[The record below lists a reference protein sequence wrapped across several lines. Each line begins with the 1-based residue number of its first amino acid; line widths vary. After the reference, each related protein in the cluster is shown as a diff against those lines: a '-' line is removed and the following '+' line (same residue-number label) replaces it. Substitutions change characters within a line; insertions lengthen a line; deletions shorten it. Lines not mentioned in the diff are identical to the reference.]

1 MSKMKIKD
9 APYWLGL
16 HRLQGVGNTKL
27 LSLIDHFK
35 SAEAVFGGHRT
46 DLAAVLGDH
55 PDVIASIQK
64 GPDRSTLEADLT
76 WLQQDG
82 NHLLCILDPGY
93 PPLLREIP
101 DPPGLLYVRGQ
112 IKLLTDP
119 QLSIVGSRNPTACG
133 VETSQQF
140 AAHLCQ
146 AGLTITSGLALG
158 IDAAAHEG
166 ALQCGGSTIAIMGTG
181 LDRVYP
187 ASHHA
192 LAHRIAEQGALVS
205 EFPLGTP
212 PQRGNFP
219 RRNRIIS
226 GISLGT
232 LVTEAALRSGSL
244 ITARLAAD
252 QGREVFAIPGSIH
265 SPLSRGCHHLIRQG
279 AKLVETATDVLEELS
294 PLAATW
300 VQPDSVK
307 ADPIGATDI
316 DPELAALLASIG
328 HEPVDPDMLIK
339 RSGLTAARV
348 SSMLSQMELLGLV
361 SICPGGSYMRQT
373 QKR

>member
-1 MSKMKIKD
+1 MKPKD

-27 LSLIDHFK
+27 LTLIEHFK
-35 SAEAVFGGHRT
+35 SAEAIFGGHRA
-46 DLAAVLGDH
+46 DLSAILGDH
-55 PDVIASIQK
+55 PDAIASIQK
-64 GPDRSTLEADLT
+64 GPDRSMLEADLA
-76 WLQQDG
+76 WLQQDH
-82 NHLLCILDPGY
+82 NHLISILDTGY

-112 IKLLTDP
+112 PSLLADP
-119 QLSIVGSRNPTACG
+119 QLAIVGSRNPTPHG

-166 ALQCGGSTIAIMGTG
+166 ALQCGGNTIAITGTG

-187 ASHHA
+187 ASHHD
-192 LAHRIAEQGALVS
+192 LAHRIAEHGALVS

-265 SPLSRGCHHLIRQG
+265 SPLSRGCHQLIRQG
-279 AKLVETATDVLEELS
+279 AKLVETATDILEELP

-300 VQPDSVK
+300 VQPDNAKSGQTGA
-307 ADPIGATDI
+307 ADIA
-316 DPELAALLASIG
+316 PELTTLLACIG
-328 HEPVDPDMLIK
+328 HEPVGPDMLVK
-339 RSGLTAARV
+339 RSGLTAAQV

-361 SICPGGSYMRQT
+361 SICPGGFYMRS
-373 QKR
+373 